1 MARHNL
7 RTVVRFEFLRTL
19 KKKSFWITT
28 LMVPIAIGVVL
39 GLVSF
44 SGTSASKSVSAQQ
57 HASLA
62 FSYQD
67 DSGLISEKL
76 GKDSGGTPV
85 TDRQAAID
93 AVRTGASEAFIY
105 IPKSPARE
113 AVQVYGEDRG
123 LFDSGK
129 YSAVATHLLAVAVK
143 EKVNNPE
150 LTALAAGRASFSET
164 MFKDGKTSGGIY
176 AVIPPLLFLALFY
189 LVILFLG
196 NQILNS
202 TVEEKE
208 NRVTEMILT
217 SVNPT
222 SLIVGKILAILA
234 TGAVQMLTVG
244 IPAAVGFVL
253 LRGHAGIPDISLDAL
268 VPAPSAMIVGA
279 LLLAGGFI
287 LFAGTLVAIGS
298 VMPTAKD
305 ANGMFGAIVI
315 MMFVP
320 LYAVPLI
327 LSDPGS
333 PVVQVFTY
341 FPFSAP
347 VTALLRNGLGSL
359 SGGEAA
365 IVVVELF
372 ILGAAAIALAVK
384 LFRHGSIQYTSRVR
398 LRAALVR
405 PR

>member
-1 MARHNL
+1 MGHHNL

-28 LMVPIAIGVVL
+28 LIVPVAIGIVF

-44 SGTSASKSVSAQQ
+44 SGASASKSVSAQQ
-57 HASLA
+57 RAAIA
-62 FSYQD
+62 FTYLD
-67 DSGLISEKL
+67 DSGLISDKL
-76 GKDSGGTPV
+76 GTDSGGTPV
-85 TDRQAAID
+85 TDRDAAID
-93 AVRTGASEAFIY
+93 AVRAGGSDAFIY

-113 AVQVYGEDRG
+113 AVQVYGKDIG
-123 LFDSGK
+123 LFESGK
-129 YSAVATHLLAVAVK
+129 YSAVATHMLAIAVK

-150 LTALAAGRASFSET
+150 LTALAAGKASFSET

-176 AVIPPLLFLALFY
+176 AVIPPMLFLALFY

-217 SVNPT
+217 SVSPAT
-222 SLIVGKILAILA
+222 LIVGKILAIMA

-244 IPAAVGFVL
+244 LPAAIGYIF
-253 LRGHAGIPDISLDAL
+253 LRGHLGIPDLPLDAL
-268 VPAPSAMIVGA
+268 VPTPSAMIVGA

-287 LFAGTLVAIGS
+287 LFAGALVAIGS

-305 ANGMFGAIVI
+305 ANGMFGAIVV

-333 PVVQVFTY
+333 PVVQIFTY

-347 VTALLRNGLGSL
+347 VTAMLRNGLGSL
-359 SGGEAA
+359 SGGQAA
-365 IVVVELF
+365 VVIVELF
-372 ILGAAAIALAVK
+372 VLGAAAIAVAVK
-384 LFRHGSIQYTSRVR
+384 LFRHGSIQYTSKVSV
-398 LRAALVR
+398 RAAFSLKG
-405 PR
+405 

>member
-1 MARHNL
+1 MGQHNL

-28 LMVPIAIGVVL
+28 LIVPVAIGIVFS
-39 GLVSF
+39 LVSF
-44 SGTSASKSVSAQQ
+44 SGASASKSVSAQQ
-57 HASLA
+57 RAPISFAYL
-62 FSYQD
+62 D
-67 DSGLISEKL
+67 ESGLISDKL
-76 GKDSGGTPV
+76 GKESGGTRV

-93 AVRTGASEAFIY
+93 AVRSGSSDAFIY
-105 IPKSPARE
+105 VPRSPAHDK
-113 AVQVYGEDRG
+113 VQVYGKDLG
-123 LFDSGK
+123 LFESGK
-129 YSAVATHLLAVAVK
+129 YSAVATRMLAVAVK

-150 LTALAAGRASFSET
+150 LTALAAGKVSFTET

-176 AVIPPLLFLALFY
+176 TVIAPLAFLALFY

-208 NRVTEMILT
+208 NRVTEMVLT

-244 IPAAVGFVL
+244 VPVAAGFML
-253 LRGHAGIPDISLDAL
+253 LRGHAGIPDISLAAL
-268 VPAPSAMIVGA
+268 IPEPSAMMVGA
-279 LLLAGGFI
+279 LVLAGGFI
-287 LFAGTLVAIGS
+287 LFAGALVALGS

-315 MMFVP
+315 TMFVP

-365 IVVVELF
+365 VVIAELF

-384 LFRHGSIQYTSRVR
+384 LFRHGSIQYTSRVS
-398 LRAALVR
+398 LKAVLTKS
-405 PR
+405 

>member
-1 MARHNL
+1 MGHHNL

-28 LMVPIAIGVVL
+28 LIVPVAIGIVFA
-39 GLVSF
+39 LVSF
-44 SGTSASKSVSAQQ
+44 SGASASKSVSAQQ
-57 HASLA
+57 RAAIA
-62 FSYQD
+62 FAYLD
-67 DSGLISEKL
+67 ESGLISDNL
-76 GKDSGGTPV
+76 GKDAGGTPV
-85 TDRQAAID
+85 TDRHAAIE
-93 AVRTGASEAFIY
+93 AVRTGGSEAFIY
-105 IPKSPARE
+105 IPKSPAHDK
-113 AVQVYGEDRG
+113 VQVYGKDLG
-123 LFDSGK
+123 LFESGK
-129 YSAVATHLLAVAVK
+129 YSAVATRMLAVAVK

-150 LTALAAGRASFSET
+150 LTALAAGKVSFAET
-164 MFKDGKTSGGIY
+164 MFKDGKTSGGVY
-176 AVIPPLLFLALFY
+176 AVIAPLVFLALFY

-208 NRVTEMILT
+208 NRVTEMVLT

-222 SLIVGKILAILA
+222 SLIIGKILAILA
-234 TGAVQMLTVG
+234 TGAVQMLTVAV
-244 IPAAVGFVL
+244 PVAVGFIL
-253 LRGHAGIPDISLDAL
+253 LRGRAGIPDISLAAL
-268 VPAPSAMIVGA
+268 IPEPSAMIVGA

-287 LFAGTLVAIGS
+287 LFAGALVALGS

-315 MMFVP
+315 TMFVP

-347 VTALLRNGLGSL
+347 VTALLRNGLGSI

-365 IVVVELF
+365 VVIAELF
-372 ILGAAAIALAVK
+372 ILGTAAIALAVK
-384 LFRHGSIQYTSRVR
+384 LFRHGSIQYTSRVS
-398 LRAALVR
+398 LKAVLTKS
-405 PR
+405 

>member
-28 LMVPIAIGVVL
+28 LMVPIAIGVVFA
-39 GLVSF
+39 LVSF
-44 SGTSASKSVSAQQ
+44 SGSSASKSVSAQQ
-57 HASLA
+57 HAS
-62 FSYQD
+62 FSFTYQD
-67 DSGLISEKL
+67 DSGLIPEKL
-76 GKDSGGTPV
+76 GKDSGGTRV

-93 AVRTGASEAFIY
+93 AVRAGTSEAFVY
-105 IPKSPARE
+105 VPRSPAHE
-113 AVQVYGEDRG
+113 AVQVYGKDLG
-123 LFDSGK
+123 LFESGK
-129 YSAVATHLLAVAVK
+129 YSAVATHMLAVAIK

-150 LTALAAGRASFSET
+150 LTALAAGKVSFSET

-176 AVIPPLLFLALFY
+176 AVIPPMLFLALFY

-196 NQILNS
+196 NQIINS

-234 TGAVQMLTVG
+234 TGAVQMLAVG
-244 IPAAVGFVL
+244 LPAAAGFIL
-253 LRGHAGIPDISLDAL
+253 LRGHLGIPDISLAAL
-268 VPAPSAMIVGA
+268 VPEPSAMIVGA
-279 LLLAGGFI
+279 LLLTGGFI
-287 LFAGTLVAIGS
+287 LFAGTLVALGS

-315 MMFVP
+315 TMFVP

-333 PVVQVFTY
+333 PVVQAFTY

-347 VTALLRNGLGSL
+347 VTAMLRNGLGSL
-359 SGGEAA
+359 DGGEAA
-365 IVVVELF
+365 VIIAELF
-372 ILGAAAIALAVK
+372 ILGAAAIALAVR
-384 LFRHGSIQYTSRVR
+384 LFRHGSIQYTSQVP
-398 LRAALVR
+398 LRAVLTR
-405 PR
+405 KR

>member
-1 MARHNL
+1 MAHHNL
-7 RTVVRFEFLRTL
+7 RTVIRFEFLRTL

-28 LMVPIAIGVVL
+28 LIVPIVIGIVFA
-39 GLVSF
+39 LVAF
-44 SGTSASKSVSAQQ
+44 SGNTASKSVSAQQ
-57 HASLA
+57 SATIA
-62 FSYQD
+62 FEYLD
-67 DSGLISEKL
+67 DSGLITAKL

-93 AVRTGASEAFIY
+93 AVRAGASEAFIY
-105 IPKSPARE
+105 IPRSPARE
-113 AVQVYGEDRG
+113 AIQVYGEDLG
-123 LFDSGK
+123 LFESAK
-129 YSAVATHLLAVAVK
+129 YSAVATRMIALAVK
-143 EKVNNPE
+143 EKVGSPD
-150 LTALAAGRASFSET
+150 LTALAAGKVSFSET
-164 MFKDGKTSGGIY
+164 MFKDGKVSGGIY
-176 AVIPPLLFLALFY
+176 SVIPPMLFLVVFY

-217 SVNPT
+217 TVNPGT
-222 SLIVGKILAILA
+222 LIVGKILAIMA
-234 TGAVQMLTVG
+234 TGAVQVLTLFL
-244 IPAAVGFVL
+244 PAAAGYL
-253 LRGHAGIPDISLDAL
+253 ALRGRMGIPDLTLDIL
-268 VPAPSAMIVGA
+268 VPEPSAMIVGA

-287 LFAGTLVAIGS
+287 LFSGTLVAIGS

-320 LYAVPLI
+320 LYAAPLVA
-327 LSDPGS
+327 SDPDS

-359 SGGEAA
+359 SGAEAL
-365 IVVVELF
+365 VVVIELF
-372 ILGAAAIALAVK
+372 VLGAVAIAVAVK
-384 LFRHGSIQYTSRVR
+384 LFRHGSIQYSSRVR
-398 LRAALVR
+398 IRAALS
-405 PR
+405 

>member
-1 MARHNL
+1 MGHHNL

-28 LMVPIAIGVVL
+28 LIVPVAIGIVFS
-39 GLVSF
+39 LVSF
-44 SGTSASKSVSAQQ
+44 SGASASKSVSAQQ
-57 HASLA
+57 RAPISFAYL
-62 FSYQD
+62 D
-67 DSGLISEKL
+67 ESGLISDKL
-76 GKDSGGTPV
+76 GKESGGTRV
-85 TDRQAAID
+85 TDLQAAID
-93 AVRTGASEAFIY
+93 AVRTGSSDAFIY
-105 IPKSPARE
+105 VPRSPAHDK
-113 AVQVYGEDRG
+113 VQVYGKDLG
-123 LFDSGK
+123 LFESGK
-129 YSAVATHLLAVAVK
+129 YSAVATRMLAVAVK

-150 LTALAAGRASFSET
+150 LTALAAGKVSFTET

-176 AVIPPLLFLALFY
+176 AVIAPLAFLGLFY

-208 NRVTEMILT
+208 NRVTEIVLT

-234 TGAVQMLTVG
+234 TGAVQMLTLGV
-244 IPAAVGFVL
+244 PVAAGFML
-253 LRGHAGIPDISLDAL
+253 LRGYAGIPDISLAAL
-268 VPAPSAMIVGA
+268 IPEPSAMMVGA
-279 LLLAGGFI
+279 LVLAGGFI
-287 LFAGTLVAIGS
+287 LFAGALVALGS

-315 MMFVP
+315 TMFVP

-333 PVVQVFTY
+333 PVVKVFTY

-365 IVVVELF
+365 VVIAELF

-384 LFRHGSIQYTSRVR
+384 LFRHGSIHYTSRVS
-398 LRAALVR
+398 LKSVLTK
-405 PR
+405 P

>member
-1 MARHNL
+1 MAHHNL
-7 RTVVRFEFLRTL
+7 GAVVRFEFLRTL

-28 LMVPIAIGVVL
+28 LIVPIVIGIVF
-39 GLVSF
+39 GLVTF
-44 SGTSASKSVSAQQ
+44 SGNTASKSASAQQ
-57 HASLA
+57 HATIA
-62 FSYQD
+62 FSYMD
-67 DSGLISEKL
+67 ESGLISAKL

-93 AVRTGASEAFIY
+93 AVRTGTSEAFIY
-105 IPKSPARE
+105 VPKSPAHE
-113 AVQVYGEDRG
+113 AVQVYGKDLG
-123 LFDSGK
+123 LFESNK
-129 YSAVATHLLAVAVK
+129 YSAVATRMLAIAVK

-150 LTALAAGRASFSET
+150 LTAMAAGRVSFSAT
-164 MFKDGKTSGGIY
+164 MFKDGKVSDGIY
-176 AVIPPLLFLALFY
+176 AVIPPLLFLGLFY

-217 SVNPT
+217 SVNPK

-234 TGAVQMLTVG
+234 IGAVQMLSVG
-244 IPAAVGFVL
+244 LPGAAVFLL
-253 LRGHAGIPDISLDAL
+253 LRGHAGVPDISLDAL
-268 VPAPSAMIVGA
+268 VPTPSAMIVGA
-279 LLLAGGFI
+279 LLLTGGFT
-287 LFAGTLVAIGS
+287 LFAGILIAIGS

-305 ANGMFGAIVI
+305 ANGMFGAMVI

-333 PVVQVFTY
+333 PVVQFFTY
-341 FPFSAP
+341 FPLSAP
-347 VTALLRNGLGSL
+347 VTAMVRNGLGSL
-359 SGGEAA
+359 SGGEAG
-365 IVVVELF
+365 VVIAELF

-384 LFRHGSIQYTSRVR
+384 LFRHGSIQYTSRVKMKTVFR
-398 LRAALVR
+398 KS
-405 PR
+405 